1 MKYWINVVSKDHV
14 MRGVTG
20 GFTQANHGKPSALRK
35 MQKGDLIVFYSPKT
49 QFIDGE
55 PLQAF
60 TALCEVI
67 DTEPYQAEM
76 TVDFHPWR
84 RNVRFEKTKDVP
96 IKPLIP
102 LLEFIE
108 NKVQWGYRFRF
119 GVIEIGKTDFTLIRK
134 SMIDSKK

>member
-1 MKYWINVVSKDHV
+1 MKYWVNVVSKDHV
-14 MRGVTG
+14 QRGVAG
-20 GFTQANHGKPSALRK
+20 GFTQANHGKPYALQK
-35 MQKGDLIVFYSPKT
+35 MQKGDWIVFYSPKT

-67 DTEPYQAEM
+67 DTEPYQVEM
-76 TVDFHPWR
+76 TADFHPWR
-84 RNVRFEKTKDVP
+84 RAVQFEKTKDVP

-108 NKVQWGYRFRF
+108 NKVQWGYKFRF
-119 GVIEIGKTDFTLIRK
+119 GAIEIGKADFTLIRK
-134 SMIDSKK
+134 NMIHSKK